1 LIEEEK
7 NGGTMPQQLSTTT
20 SESLAE
26 ALAAIPI
33 FEGIDREQIEWFAQH
48 AEDVRMAD
56 GTLLISAGE
65 PAEWLV
71 VILEGELHGRRNDD
85 SQSPSLFIGRTGQVT
100 GLLPF
105 SRMTTFPSTV
115 HAVGSTRIARLH
127 KDLFRQ
133 MMERIPELKQRLL
146 GVLFDRVR
154 EATKVEVEREK
165 LSALGKLS
173 AGLAHELNNPAA
185 AVRQGVSSLR
195 AALAHLEEASIELRK
210 QQLTDAQFNSL
221 IKFEKAMMA
230 GLAQSEPADELERS
244 DREAELEAW
253 LSKKGVSRP
262 WELAPELA
270 EAGASRCLV
279 DDAALCG
286 AGPALA
292 WCLRHAAARLEVERT
307 LNDAERASTRIS
319 ELVKAIK
326 EYTYM
331 DQGGEEEI
339 DIHSGL
345 ENTLAMFH
353 YRLKHGVS
361 VQRDYDRTM
370 PKICAYGS
378 ELNQVWT
385 NLIDNALDAID
396 EKGELTVRT
405 AREPLSALVEIIDN
419 GPGIPP
425 EVQPRI
431 FEPFFTTKKIG
442 QGTGLGLDVAY
453 RIVRKH
459 RGDIRFESQPGR
471 TSFQVRLPFPANRQE
486 ATKP

>member
-1 LIEEEK
+1 
-7 NGGTMPQQLSTTT
+7 MPQELSTPTT
-20 SESLAE
+20 GQSLAE
-26 ALAAIPI
+26 TLAAIPI
-33 FEGIDREQIEWFAQH
+33 FEGIERARIEWFAQH
-48 AEDVRMAD
+48 AEDVRLPD

-71 VILEGELHGRRNDD
+71 VILEGELHGRRMDD
-85 SQSPSLFIGRTGQVT
+85 AKTENLFIGRTGQVT
-100 GLLPF
+100 GLLPY
-105 SRMTTFPSTV
+105 SRMTIFPSTV
-115 HAVGSTRIARLH
+115 HTVGNTRLARLH
-127 KDLFRQ
+127 KSLFPE
-133 MMERIPELKQRLL
+133 MMERIPELTPRLV

-165 LSALGKLS
+165 LSALGKLA

-185 AVRQGVSSLR
+185 AVRQSVATLR
-195 AALAHLEEASIELRK
+195 AAFAHLEEASAELRK

-221 IKFEKAMMA
+221 VKFEKAMMA
-230 GLAQSEPADELERS
+230 GLAKTEPVDELERS

-253 LSKKGVSRP
+253 LSKHGVSRP

-279 DDAALCG
+279 DSAALCG

-292 WCLRHAAARLEVERT
+292 WCLRHATAMLEVERT

-319 ELVKAIK
+319 DLVKAVK

-331 DQGGEEEI
+331 DQGGEQEV
-339 DIHSGL
+339 DIHTGL
-345 ENTLAMFH
+345 DNTLAMFK
-353 YRLKHGVS
+353 YRLKLGVQ
-361 VQRDYDRTM
+361 VQRQYDRNI

-385 NLIDNALDAID
+385 NLIDNALDAIED
-396 EKGELTVRT
+396 KGELTVRT
-405 AREPLSALVEIIDN
+405 AREPLTALVEIIDN

-425 EVQPRI
+425 EVQRRI
-431 FEPFFTTKKIG
+431 FEPFFTTKGIG
-442 QGTGLGLDVAY
+442 KGTGLGLDVAY

-459 RGDIRFESQPGR
+459 RGDIRFESRPGR
-471 TSFQVRLPFPANRQE
+471 TSFQVRLPLQASHPE